1 MRRYG
6 FDRPRIAVAALNV
19 HGGEG
24 GLFGNEEQTAITPAI
39 EEAQNLGIEVSG
51 PFPADTIFI
60 RAQNGEFD
68 SIVGM
73 YHDQINI
80 GRKLIGILKGTT
92 LFMGLPVPCGT
103 TAHGTAFDKAGKGVA
118 SPASMEDT
126 LRIVSRLSLRG

>member
-24 GLFGNEEQTAITPAI
+24 GLFGNEEKTAITPAI
-39 EEAQNLGIEVSG
+39 EEARKLGIEVSG
-51 PFPADTIFI
+51 PFPADTIF
-60 RAQNGEFD
+60 
-68 SIVGM
+68 
-73 YHDQINI
+73 I

-118 SPASMEDT
+118 SPRSMEDT
-126 LRIVSRLSLRG
+126 LRIVSRLSQRGWS